1 MTADFPLIVKHKDV
15 VLKLYNWM
23 DYPPGKAMRNVEAFD
38 LHGNKL
44 WKIEALG
51 GYAESDFYTSISSRD
66 GNIHAFNFQCY
77 DCIIDEATGKVLS
90 SSFTK

>member
-1 MTADFPLIVKHKDV
+1 MTANFPLIVRHKEL

-38 LHGNKL
+38 LLGSKL
-44 WKIEALG
+44 WEIEALG
-51 GYAESDFYTSISSRD
+51 GYAESNFYTSISSTD
-66 GNIHAFNFQCY
+66 GGIHAFNFQCH
-77 DCIIDEATGKVLS
+77 DCVIDEITGKILS